1 MSKVNKG
8 VSNIKH
14 QSRAKYAGGHP
25 WKYNNEFRAENKHNV
40 ADDVKIKREIKKT
53 GLNLKG

>member
-40 ADDVKIKREIKKT
+40 ADDVKIKIEIKK
-53 GLNLKG
+53 LD